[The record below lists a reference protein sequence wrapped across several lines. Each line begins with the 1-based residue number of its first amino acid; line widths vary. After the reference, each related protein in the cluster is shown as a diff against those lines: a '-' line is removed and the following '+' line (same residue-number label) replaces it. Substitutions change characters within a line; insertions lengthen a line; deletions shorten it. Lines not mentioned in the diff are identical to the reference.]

1 MGRKKPLLSLPFSLS
16 LFIYLCLAISPPQKK
31 LSYEALLS
39 IVRFPPC
46 DSLLAP
52 HIFGLYG
59 RERELNG
66 VEDTFGPYIFHES
79 CRAVSATEK
88 TPLSLS
94 TRDRESVSLPTSQS
108 ASQAASHSAS
118 QPAACASIEIVCR
131 DRTARNI
138 EY

>member
-1 MGRKKPLLSLPFSLS
+1 MAMGRKKPLLSLPFS

-79 CRAVSATEK
+79 CRAVSALGK
-88 TPLSLS
+88 TLFSLS
-94 TRDRESVSLPTSQS
+94 MRDRESVSLPS
-108 ASQAASHSAS
+108 S
-118 QPAACASIEIVCR
+118 QPARQPAI
-131 DRTARNI
+131 
-138 EY
+138 